1 MTTIKKINLALNR
14 MRQKGYGNHP
24 AYKNLKRKR
33 NAIANGAE
41 YKIHNVAP
49 ELIGGFGALV
59 CSLNPYWGGKYAG
72 DDVVKKGIE
81 RGRSFKY

>member
-1 MTTIKKINLALNR
+1 MTTINKINLALNR
-14 MRQKGYGNHP
+14 MQEKGYENHP
-24 AYKNLKRKR
+24 AYHDLKRER
-33 NAIANGAE
+33 DAIANGAE

-49 ELIGGFGALV
+49 ELIAGFGALV